1 VGRRLRNSVERRVGG
16 RARQLLSALLFCI
29 AFAALVGVGYSA
41 GSINPADE
49 GYGYGYST
57 STTQSTT
64 STSTTGG
71 GGGGGTADLQLSMN
85 APSTVRSGAT
95 LSYVIFLQNAG
106 PAAAQ
111 NVTITDSLPFGTV
124 FSSITKQ
131 DSTWVCT
138 TPKPGATGTVTC
150 SKSSLAAGQGAV
162 TAITVKVKA
171 RPSKG
176 GTVVV
181 NQATVSSST
190 PDPNTANNTA
200 SASTTVTK

>member
-1 VGRRLRNSVERRVGG
+1 MRRRLRNSMGRRVGG
-16 RARQLLSALLFCI
+16 RSRQLLSALFICL
-29 AFAALVGVGYSA
+29 AFAALVGVGYGA
-41 GSINPADE
+41 GSVTPASGD
-49 GYGYGYST
+49 YGYQYST
-57 STTQSTT
+57 TTTTTSST
-64 STSTTGG
+64 STSTG

-85 APSTVRSGAT
+85 APSTVRSGST

-111 NVTITDSLPFGTV
+111 NVSITDHLPFGTV

-131 DSTWVCT
+131 DNTWVCT

-162 TAITVKVKA
+162 TAIAVKVKA

-176 GTVVV
+176 GTVLV
-181 NQATVSSST
+181 NQATVTSST

-200 SASTTVTK
+200 SASTAVTK